1 MEQTP
6 KLYGIEKTNRSGDDL
21 WGKNQFNS
29 SFPASLA
36 CYMRDNNINPIYL
49 YLDTDLKVKAK
60 EVSFDFVFGT
70 KSKNKDIDFLFEHKF
85 EPYQKFAYDDI
96 KGIDLVIKEKEKFL
110 RALEVKL
117 TVVPDNTTYKEAKQN
132 KWAPEI
138 VIRPASTSY
147 CALGIAESC
156 EDDFKEIRKIFEKTC
171 ESIQHWDNK
180 ADVLSK
186 KVQLLTC
193 LDKFQIDFNER
204 QKPFLMQPIWK
215 TKGKSPILD
224 DNAFDIFIWSDFAL
238 CRTFIDRSKNNDK
251 TSSRLMRSSARLAR
265 IIYELAS
272 KNKTHIDRIYTE
284 MGFGYQSDK
293 EFALGGRVTKNYM
306 NHERRYNPILP
317 PTVLKNI
324 ILNGGQK
331 KLSPERRFDQS
342 VYYTAAHMFEDEK

>member
-1 MEQTP
+1 MDKEP
-6 KLYGIEKTNRSGDDL
+6 KLYGIELTNRKDGDL

-36 CYMRDNNINPIYL
+36 CYMRDNKINPIYL

-60 EVSFDFVFGT
+60 ELPFEQVFGT
-70 KSKNKDIDFLFEHKF
+70 NSPNEEIEFCFEHKF

-96 KGIDLVIKEKEKFL
+96 KGIDLVIKENGEYL

-117 TVVPDNTTYKEAKQN
+117 TVTPDNTTYREQDESL
-132 KWAPEI
+132 WGSEI

-156 EDDFKEIRKIFEKTC
+156 EEHFDDIRRIFEDTC
-171 ESIQHWDNK
+171 ESIQHWDNQT
-180 ADVLSK
+180 DVLSK
-186 KVQLLTC
+186 KDQLLDC
-193 LDKFQIDFNER
+193 LDEFQVKYNDF

-238 CRTFIDRSKNNDK
+238 CRTFIDRSRNNDK
-251 TSSRLMRSSARLAR
+251 SSSRLMRSSARLAR
-265 IIYELAS
+265 ILYELAS
-272 KNKTHIDRIYTE
+272 KKKTHIDRIYTE

-293 EFALGGRVTKNYM
+293 EFALGGRVTRNYM
-306 NHERRYNPILP
+306 NHERRYKPILP
-317 PTVLKNI
+317 PSVLTKI
-324 ILNGGQK
+324 ILNGGQNL
-331 KLSPERRFDQS
+331 LSPERRFDQS
-342 VYYTAAHMFEDEK
+342 VYYTAAPMFQED